1 LVLQSGLIE
10 PAGSITENGG
20 NVKSKGGRLRSF
32 LRTASKG
39 GTKLGAGRRNTNAPA
54 TSEASRPGPTIVTKK
69 EAEKLIASAGIS
81 GEGDKEAEAD
91 KAQFIKALRNAV
103 ATATSGDGGGEGG
116 QVTGDAD
123 DVDIS
128 DLVVP
133 GADYK
138 DDLSRLRA
146 QLEAARL
153 EAAAGGGANAD
164 ADSSD
169 FFSEEEG

>member
-1 LVLQSGLIE
+1 MVLQNE
-10 PAGSITENGG
+10 PKPAGPVTENGG
-20 NVKSKGGRLRSF
+20 NAKSKGGRLRSF
-32 LRTASKG
+32 LRTASKSG
-39 GTKLGAGRRNTNAPA
+39 AKLGAGRRSTNAPTA
-54 TSEASRPGPTIVTKK
+54 SEAPRPGPTIVTKK
-69 EAEKLIASAGIS
+69 EAEKLIASAGAS
-81 GEGDKEAEAD
+81 GDGDKEAEAD
-91 KAQFIKALRNAV
+91 KAQFIKALRTAV
-103 ATATSGDGGGEGG
+103 ATASGGDGAGKGGRA
-116 QVTGDAD
+116 TGDAD

-153 EAAAGGGANAD
+153 EAAAGGGGD

-169 FFSEEEG
+169 FFSDEEG